1 MGGNWYTPSAW
12 YGVKYSHYQVLEF
25 LRAQALTAVTGEDNQ
40 SANKRQE
47 EGHTDSQA
55 HKLLPAQSPGAASE
69 EEYVN
74 DEEKE
79 DAKCASDNKEEEE
92 DTDDMDGRF
101 WELALALE
109 PSLVPDCS
117 VGCKAHEAYLRCEHH
132 SHKDSL
138 FYIIRLELEE
148 SNLTAANLASL
159 DTNLKP
165 RLAQLIAHL
174 DTLVGKPDSVITPS
188 VHMGV

>member
-40 SANKRQE
+40 
-47 EGHTDSQA
+47 T
-55 HKLLPAQSPGAASE
+55 SE